1 MTYTGRCRNLCL
13 IIWYVFRRLS
23 DTLGIDYQLQ
33 FKLLPLIATVY
44 AFYAAGNF
52 LINMYEDAR
61 SEIANK
67 NNMSCIPLHTSLTC
81 HPVEYEHLHSMEIT
95 FVMLV
100 LLHATSSGLKSFL
113 V

>member
-61 SEIANK
+61 SEIAN
-67 NNMSCIPLHTSLTC
+67 NNF
-81 HPVEYEHLHSMEIT
+81 HLLPEVSMHH
-95 FVMLV
+95 
-100 LLHATSSGLKSFL
+100 HACMEFL
-113 V
+113 CYARSYMPHQVD